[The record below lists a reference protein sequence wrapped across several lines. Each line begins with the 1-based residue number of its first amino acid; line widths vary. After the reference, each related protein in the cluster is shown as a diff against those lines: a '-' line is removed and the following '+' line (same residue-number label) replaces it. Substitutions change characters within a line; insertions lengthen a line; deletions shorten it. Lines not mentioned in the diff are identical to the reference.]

1 MARRLLHRRN
11 LALDYSEEHPDDVE
25 GLLLFSPAMQ
35 VRTSLIKLAPIADL
49 FVTWLRAPD
58 KKTAGDAP
66 FKYNTVPM
74 DAIVAF
80 KHTMDTSNDYLTK
93 NKITKPVIVMMSQH
107 DSIIN
112 TQSLVKVFDK
122 ALTNPASKI
131 IWYGKLPDGKY
142 SKKVVAKSDYLPE
155 LRIKSFAH
163 MSIPFSPDNVWY
175 GRTANSAI
183 AATVLLLKTFR
194 TAAMILMSGT
204 VLGVRTTVSTA
215 LLV

>member
-1 MARRLLHRRN
+1 
-11 LALDYSEEHPDDVE
+11 
-25 GLLLFSPAMQ
+25 MQ

-142 SKKVVAKSDYLPE
+142 S
-155 LRIKSFAH
+155 
-163 MSIPFSPDNVWY
+163 
-175 GRTANSAI
+175 
-183 AATVLLLKTFR
+183 
-194 TAAMILMSGT
+194 
-204 VLGVRTTVSTA
+204 
-215 LLV
+215 

>member
-1 MARRLLHRRN
+1 
-11 LALDYSEEHPDDVE
+11 
-25 GLLLFSPAMQ
+25 MQ
-35 VRTSLIKLAPIADL
+35 VRTSLIKLAPIVDL
-49 FVTWLRAPD
+49 FVTWLKAPD

-80 KHTMDTSNDYLTK
+80 KHTMDTSNDYLIK

-112 TQSLVKVFDK
+112 TQSLVKVFDN

-142 SKKVVAKSDYLPE
+142 TKKVVAKPDYLPE
-155 LRIKSFAH
+155 LRIKSVHSFL
-163 MSIPFSPDNVWY
+163 SRQCLVRK
-175 GRTANSAI
+175 GRQ
-183 AATVLLLKTFR
+183 VPLLPQQCFR
-194 TAAMILMSGT
+194 
-204 VLGVRTTVSTA
+204 
-215 LLV
+215 

>member
-1 MARRLLHRRN
+1 M
-11 LALDYSEEHPDDVE
+11 
-25 GLLLFSPAMQ
+25 
-35 VRTSLIKLAPIADL
+35 
-49 FVTWLRAPD
+49 
-58 KKTAGDAP
+58 
-66 FKYNTVPM
+66 
-74 DAIVAF
+74 
-80 KHTMDTSNDYLTK
+80 
-93 NKITKPVIVMMSQH
+93 IVMMSQH

-175 GRTANSAI
+175 GKDGKFRYCRNSAS
-183 AATVLLLKTFR
+183 AKDVQTAEMFR
-194 TAAMILMSGT
+194 MSGMGP
-204 VLGVRTTVSTA
+204 GVRTTVSTA